1 MSADVSCRYVHGSRV
16 VLPPFAS
23 QWPERKSTVCVLDFN
38 VHPKRVDDPVP
49 LHCPEK
55 DSRLVTDPSRVPA
68 TTVFEDDVVTSLPY
82 LASTRSE
89 NFHYSGFMIDDER
102 IIGMKV
108 RVESVLSAGLREVHA
123 DVVVRSLWR
132 LRKET

>member
-23 QWPERKSTVCVLDFN
+23 QWPERKSTLCVLDFN

-49 LHCPEK
+49 LNSLGSQLITE
-55 DSRLVTDPSRVPA
+55 PSRVAA

-89 NFHYSGFMIDDER
+89 TFHYSGFMIDDER

-108 RVESVLSAGLREVHA
+108 RVESVLPTGLREVRA
-123 DVVVRSLWR
+123 DVVLRSLWR
-132 LRKET
+132 LRRET